1 MASNQVPLHKSLR
14 LKLVLASIIIE
25 VCMLSILVGNSMRL
39 MQGTIEHHTDSL
51 VEDFSPLLDAAI
63 SPSLFERDYASL
75 TDTLDKIIS
84 KENSELKYAL
94 VYDDQNKLYAKA
106 GFAGEFQVPDVDS
119 DVEHAREDGVFDVR
133 ADLTIAGQKIG
144 EVQFGIILDKYLV
157 AEQSL
162 FAQGVTIAAIEV
174 LLSMFLLALV
184 GYALT
189 KHITKLLHATDRISE
204 GDYDNRMNVV
214 SEDEIGKL
222 ANNFNKMSEAIS
234 DKIEGLKRS
243 EHALME
249 EKERAYVTLESIG
262 DGVITTDTSGN
273 IELLNSVAEKLTGW
287 SMDEAKGQPLT
298 QVFNTFNEASR
309 QPCPDPVMSCLDT
322 NRTITT
328 AEKNLL
334 INRNGDEFPIEDTV
348 APIRCRDNSVK
359 GVVVVFRDVSGR
371 RHMARQM
378 AYQAKHDALTG
389 LVNRTEFESRV
400 SRAIASAK
408 SDFRAHAMLY
418 MDLDHFKIVNDTSGH
433 FAGDELLK
441 QLTALL
447 TTKMRDSDTLARLGG
462 DEFGVL
468 LENCNAEHAKEV
480 AYKIHSTVN
489 DFRFKWEDRVFEV
502 GISVGLVPISKN
514 TDNITTLLSEAD
526 VACYIAKEQGR
537 NRIHIHSAEDEE
549 HDKRKNEM
557 KVISDILLAL
567 EEERFSLYHQKI
579 IPIVEQENDESHCE
593 VLVRMIDEE
602 GRVVLPYA
610 FIPAAERYYLMP
622 QIDRKV
628 VSLVVEYLKG
638 HRFLSVND
646 TFSIN
651 LSGQSLADE
660 TMLDFLTQS
669 IRESKIEPRH
679 FCFEVTETSAIRNLK
694 QASHMIAE
702 IKALGC
708 SFSLDDFGSGL
719 SSFAYLKNLDVDYLK
734 IDGGFV
740 IDMLESETD
749 ASMVEAINHLG
760 HVMGLK
766 TIAEYV
772 ENDAILQKLK
782 TFGVD
787 YAQGFG
793 IHTPQPLNSPQPLNT
808 TNVSSSETKSS
819 SL

>member
-1 MASNQVPLHKSLR
+1 MTENKVPLHKSLR
-14 LKLVLASIIIE
+14 LKLVLASIIVE

-39 MQGTIEHHTDSL
+39 MQDTMEQNTNSL
-51 VEDFSPLLDAAI
+51 VEDFTPLLDAAI
-63 SPSLFERDYASL
+63 GQSLFERDYASL
-75 TDTLDKIIS
+75 TETLEKIIS

-94 VYDDQNKLYAKA
+94 VFDDQNKLYAMA
-106 GFAGEFQVPDVDS
+106 GFSGEFQTPTVDS
-119 DVEHAREDGVFDVR
+119 DVEQARDDGVFDAR
-133 ADLTIAGQKIG
+133 ADLTIAGQKVG
-144 EVQFGIILDKYLV
+144 EVQFGIILNKYLV

-162 FAQGVTIAAIEV
+162 FSQGVTIAAIEV
-174 LLSMFLLALV
+174 FLSMVLLALV

-189 KHITKLLHATDRISE
+189 KHVTKLLKATDLISE
-204 GDYDNRMNVV
+204 GDYNSRMNVV

-234 DKIEGLKRS
+234 EKIDGLKDS
-243 EHALME
+243 EQALME

-262 DGVITTDTSGN
+262 EGVITTDANGN
-273 IELLNSVAEKLTGW
+273 IELINSVAAKLTGW
-287 SMDEAKGQPLT
+287 GSEEAKGQPLSL
-298 QVFNTFNEASR
+298 VFSIINETTR
-309 QPCPDPVMSCLDT
+309 QPVLNPVATCLEK
-322 NRTITT
+322 NRAISSV
-328 AEKNLL
+328 EKNLL
-334 INRNGDEFPIEDTV
+334 LNRNGEEFPIEETI
-348 APIRCRDNSVK
+348 APIRCSDNITT
-359 GVVVVFRDVSGR
+359 GVVVVFRDVSGT

-378 AYQAKHDALTG
+378 AYQAKHDSLTG
-389 LVNRTEFESRV
+389 LVNRTEFETRLD
-400 SRAIASAK
+400 RAIVTANNEY
-408 SDFRAHAMLY
+408 REHAMLY
-418 MDLDHFKIVNDTSGH
+418 MDLDHFKIVNDTAGH

-441 QLTALL
+441 QLTSIIVS
-447 TTKMRDSDTLARLGG
+447 KMRDSDTLARLGG

-468 LENCNAEHAKEV
+468 LENCTAGHAKEV
-480 AYKIHSTVN
+480 AYKIHTMVN
-489 DFRFKWEDRVFEV
+489 DFKFQWEERVFEV
-502 GISVGLVPISKN
+502 GISIGLVSIGQH
-514 TDNITTLLSEAD
+514 TENITSLLSEAD

-537 NRIHIHSAEDEE
+537 NRVHIHSAEDEE

-557 KVISDILLAL
+557 KVISDIMLAL
-567 EEERFSLYHQKI
+567 DENRFVLHYQEI
-579 IPIVEQENDESHCE
+579 RPILESADDENHYE

-602 GRVVLPYA
+602 GGVVMPYA

-622 QIDRKV
+622 QVDKQV
-628 VSLVVEYLKG
+628 VSLIIDYLKG
-638 HRFLSVND
+638 HVFVSQRD

-660 TMLDFLTQS
+660 TMLDYIINA
-669 IRESKIEPRH
+669 IRESNINPVH

-702 IKALGC
+702 LKALGC

-740 IDMLESETD
+740 IDMLENETD

-772 ENDAILQKLK
+772 ENAAILQQLKKL
-782 TFGVD
+782 GVD

-793 IHTPQPLNSPQPLNT
+793 IHRPEPIVDLPTEP
-808 TNVSSSETKSS
+808 KSS
-819 SL
+819 SM

>member
-1 MASNQVPLHKSLR
+1 MLDQKVPLRRSLR

-39 MQGTIEHHTDSL
+39 MQGTIEYHTDSL

-63 SPSLFERDYASL
+63 SQSLFERDYASL
-75 TDTLDKIIS
+75 TDTLEKIVGND
-84 KENSELKYAL
+84 NSELKYAM
-94 VYDDQNKLYAKA
+94 VFDERGNLYAVA
-106 GFAGEFQVPDVDS
+106 GYPKNEEPPSVDK
-119 DVEHAREDGVFDVR
+119 DIEHARADGIFDAR
-133 ADLTIAGQKIG
+133 KDLTIVDQKVG
-144 EVQFGIILDKYLV
+144 EVQFGIVLNKYLA
-157 AEQSL
+157 AEKSL
-162 FAQGVTIAAIEV
+162 FSQGLTIAAVEV
-174 LLSMFLLALV
+174 LLSIVLLAVV

-189 KHITKLLHATDRISE
+189 KHITKLLQATDRISE
-204 GDYDNRMNVV
+204 GDYNSRMNVV

-222 ANNFNKMSEAIS
+222 AKNFNKMSAAIS
-234 DKIEGLKRS
+234 EKIEGLKKS
-243 EHALME
+243 EHALMQ

-262 DGVITTDTSGN
+262 DGVITTDTNGS
-273 IELLNSVAEKLTGW
+273 IELINSVAERLTGW
-287 SMDEAKGQPLT
+287 STEEAKGQPLSS
-298 QVFNTFNEASR
+298 VFSIFNEASR
-309 QPCPDPVMSCLDT
+309 QPCPNPVAACLD
-322 NRTITT
+322 NNQ
-328 AEKNLL
+328 AFSSVEKNLL

-348 APIRCRDNSVK
+348 APIRCRNNDIL
-359 GVVVVFRDVSGR
+359 GVVVVFRDVSGA

-400 SRAIASAK
+400 NRAISTAK
-408 SDFRAHAMLY
+408 NELREHAMLY

-441 QLTALL
+441 QLTGLL
-447 TTKMRDSDTLARLGG
+447 VTKMRDSDTLARLGG

-468 LENCNAEHAKEV
+468 LENCNSEHAIEV
-480 AYKIHSTVN
+480 AEKIHSTVN
-489 DFRFKWEDRVFEV
+489 EFRFEWEDRVFEV
-502 GISVGLVPISKN
+502 GISVGLVPITLQ
-514 TDNITTLLSEAD
+514 TDNITSLLSEAD

-567 EEERFSLYHQKI
+567 EEDRFLLYYQKI
-579 IPIVEQENDESHCE
+579 VPVMELEKAEHHCE
-593 VLVRMIDEE
+593 VLIRMISDE
-602 GRVVLPYA
+602 GRIILPYG
-610 FIPAAERYYLMP
+610 FIPAAERYYLMS
-622 QIDRKV
+622 QIDKKV
-628 VSLVVEYLKG
+628 ISLVVEYLKG
-638 HRFLSVND
+638 HVFLSEND

-660 TMLDFLTQS
+660 TMLDF
-669 IRESKIEPRH
+669 IIGAINESNIDPKY

-694 QASHMIAE
+694 QASNMIAE

-734 IDGGFV
+734 IDGEFV
-740 IDMLESETD
+740 IDMLENEID

-760 HVMGLK
+760 HVMGIK

-772 ENDAILQKLK
+772 ESDAILQKLK

-793 IHTPQPLNSPQPLNT
+793 IHTPQPL
-808 TNVSSSETKSS
+808 VSLTVPPSESKSS